1 MQISENDNAN
11 VPQVAEN
18 NSWTPRK
25 CKRTRSPR
33 FFSFDTTSLSGSLI
47 FFKVSV
53 FCCFLLCDGWNKINL
68 IFYQVCFAHEILA
81 GVNCASC
88 SFEYFTN
95 KVCGLWHSNLCF
107 LNHWFS
113 VILGSSDMLQLI
125 LFLQLFC
132 CLGQDFIPLINCDHV
147 IPLVIQIFLY
157 SDFLVK
163 NLLFQF
169 LFDFGVV
176 HKYDCSKHLLQL
188 FFSVVFVALPTNFW
202 STKSVENFS
211 FFWDFV

>member
-88 SFEYFTN
+88 SFEYFTS
-95 KVCGLWHSNLCF
+95 KACGLWRSKLFFRNRL
-107 LNHWFS
+107 FS
-113 VILGSSDMLQLI
+113 VILGSPANYFS
-125 LFLQLFC
+125 
-132 CLGQDFIPLINCDHV
+132 
-147 IPLVIQIFLY
+147 
-157 SDFLVK
+157 STS
-163 NLLFQF
+163 LLFW
-169 LFDFGVV
+169 
-176 HKYDCSKHLLQL
+176 
-188 FFSVVFVALPTNFW
+188 TR
-202 STKSVENFS
+202 FS
-211 FFWDFV
+211 FFDQLWLCDLACNPEHLVFWFTG